1 MNGSRGPEGRNL
13 DLLMNVSLAVS
24 AELGR
29 RTLRLGELL
38 RLGAGAVLELDR
50 RIDAPVDLLVNG
62 RLIARGEIVAVD
74 ERFGVRITEV
84 VARRGG
90 SA

>member
-1 MNGSRGPEGRNL
+1 VNE
-13 DLLMNVSLAVS
+13 DLLLNVSLSLS

-29 RTLRLGELL
+29 RSLRLGELM
-38 RLGAGAVLELDR
+38 RLGPGAVLDLDR
-50 RIDAPVDLLVNG
+50 RVDAPVDLLVNG

-84 VARRGG
+84 VARRGQRG
-90 SA
+90 

>member
-1 MNGSRGPEGRNL
+1 MND
-13 DLLMNVSLAVS
+13 DLLLNVSLALS

-29 RTLRLGELL
+29 RTMRLGELL
-38 RLGAGAVLELDR
+38 KLGPGSVLDLDR
-50 RIDAPVDLLVNG
+50 RADAPVDLLVNG

-74 ERFGVRITEV
+74 ERYGVRITEV

-90 SA
+90 RT

>member
-1 MNGSRGPEGRNL
+1 MNE
-13 DLLMNVSLAVS
+13 DLLLNVSLSLS

-29 RTLRLGELL
+29 RSLRLGDLL
-38 RLGAGAVLELDR
+38 RLGPGAVLDLDR
-50 RIDAPVDLLVNG
+50 RVDAPVDLLVNG

-84 VARRGG
+84 VARRGQRG
-90 SA
+90 

>member
-1 MNGSRGPEGRNL
+1 MNE
-13 DLLMNVSLAVS
+13 DLLLNVSLSLS

-29 RTLRLGELL
+29 RSLRLGELM
-38 RLGAGAVLELDR
+38 RLGPGAVLDLDR
-50 RIDAPVDLLVNG
+50 RVDAPVDLLVNG

-84 VARRGG
+84 VARRGQRG
-90 SA
+90 

>member
-1 MNGSRGPEGRNL
+1 MNE
-13 DLLMNVSLAVS
+13 DLLLNVSLSLS

-29 RTLRLGELL
+29 RSLRLGELM
-38 RLGAGAVLELDR
+38 RLGPGAVLDLDR
-50 RIDAPVDLLVNG
+50 RVDAPVDVLVNG

-84 VARRGG
+84 VARRGQRG
-90 SA
+90 